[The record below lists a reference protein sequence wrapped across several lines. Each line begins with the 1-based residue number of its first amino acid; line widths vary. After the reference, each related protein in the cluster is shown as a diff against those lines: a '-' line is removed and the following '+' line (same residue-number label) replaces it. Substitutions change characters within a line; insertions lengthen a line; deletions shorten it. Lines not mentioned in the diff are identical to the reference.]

1 MFRRDKN
8 DLHYNLRIHLKE
20 ALLGF
25 EKEIMHLDD
34 HVVTVK
40 KTGVTQPGDV
50 IKVKGEGMPI
60 HQTSEKGDL
69 YVRVD
74 VIIPPQLSEKQK
86 LLLEELFS
94 KRAYW

>member
-1 MFRRDKN
+1 MVN
-8 DLHYNLRIHLKE
+8 
-20 ALLGF
+20 
-25 EKEIMHLDD
+25 
-34 HVVTVK
+34 VK

-69 YVRVD
+69 YVKID
-74 VIIPPQLSEKQK
+74 VIIPPHLTEQQK
-86 LLLEELFS
+86 VLLEELFS